1 MAARKAGTFW
11 AILCACAILGPG
23 ASGRAQTRRSAIAT
37 EAGSSGR
44 AKANSTIPKGI
55 EKIQHVIW
63 IIQENHSFDNY
74 FGTYPGADGITPS
87 TCLPKLPGSTSCV
100 APFHMPKD
108 QPVCD
113 LGHSWGSAHAAYD
126 HGTMD
131 GFVWAEGTPYTMGY
145 YDQKDIPNYW
155 KYARHFTL
163 FDHFFSSLEGPSLP
177 NHVYTVAAQSGGLIV
192 NAASLKALKKA
203 MHNPDG
209 FTFRSIV
216 TLLTQG
222 KVSWKYYVDSH
233 PHHVPVTSLPWPGS
247 SNVSNP
253 KPKEFYVW
261 NPLPG
266 FKSIRDNPK
275 LMDHLVAEREF
286 YSDLRNGTLPQ
297 VSYLVPDWDDSEHP
311 PVVIQQGMWYV
322 TRLINAVMESKY
334 WKNSAIFLTWDDYG
348 GFYDHVAPPQYDAFG
363 LGPRVPALL
372 ISPYARV
379 NHIDRRNYEFSSI
392 LKFIETR
399 WNLPQLTA
407 RDSRARDM
415 TSAFDFNQ
423 KPIAPYLIPVPAMP
437 HRAAGTYR
445 YCGYSASVPIPGIA
459 RPVDRH

>member
-1 MAARKAGTFW
+1 MYRKRARSAPW
-11 AILCACAILGPG
+11 LALCVGMLLGLG
-23 ASGRAQTRRSAIAT
+23 VSGRAQTKRSAITT
-37 EAGSSGR
+37 EAGNSKRQPSASSQ
-44 AKANSTIPKGI
+44 ASKGMD
-55 EKIQHVIW
+55 KIQHVIW

-74 FGTYPGADGITPS
+74 FGTYPGVDGLNPS
-87 TCLPKLPGSTSCV
+87 TCLPKLPGSKSCV
-100 APFHMPKD
+100 APFHMVEN

-113 LGHSWGSAHAAYD
+113 LSHEWNTAHAAYD

-145 YDQKDIPNYW
+145 YDQRDIPNYW

-192 NAASLKALKKA
+192 NVATLKQLEKAL
-203 MHNPDG
+203 HNPEG
-209 FTFRSIV
+209 FTFHSIV
-216 TLLTQG
+216 TLLNAG
-222 KVSWKYYVDSH
+222 NVSWKYYVETNPDK
-233 PHHVPVTSLPWPGS
+233 PVTTLPFGNS
-247 SNVSNP
+247 KEVSNP
-253 KPKEFYVW
+253 KPKQFYVW

-275 LMDHLVAEREF
+275 LMDHLVAEEQF

-297 VSYLVPDWDDSEHP
+297 VSYLVPDWDESEHP
-311 PVVIQQGMWYV
+311 PAVVASGMWYV
-322 TRLINAVMESKY
+322 TRLINAVMQSQY

-372 ISPYARV
+372 ISPYARG
-379 NHIDRRNYEFSSI
+379 NHIDRRTYEFSSI

-407 RDSRARDM
+407 RDSRASDM
-415 TSAFDFNQ
+415 MGAFDFNQ
-423 KPIAPYLIPVPAMP
+423 KPLAPYVIPVPAMP
-437 HRAAGTYR
+437 KPQAGKYR
-445 YCGYSASVPIPGIA
+445 YCMYPPSVRIPG
-459 RPVDRH
+459 VSQ